1 MCIIQIQD
9 LTTYQLYLTE
19 MEKSQA
25 TIEKYLR
32 DIRTFVRWLGSE
44 AEITKERVI
53 AYKQWLK
60 EHYKISSAGSMLI
73 ALNRYLKYLGHHEC
87 CVKRIKI
94 QQQGFSAQK
103 ELSREE
109 LRRLV
114 DTARKEGNEQLA
126 LMIETIAGTGIRI
139 SELTSITAEAV
150 QSGRAEVWC
159 KGKSRQIYLTH
170 ELRRRLRHF
179 CKTRRLKSGPVFVSR
194 SGRPLDRSNIWK
206 QMKRLSV
213 RAGVDPEK
221 VFPHNLR
228 HLFARTYYK
237 KHKDIAY
244 LADILGHASINT
256 TRIYTRT
263 ACENHLKLLESLGLV
278 Q

>member
-1 MCIIQIQD
+1 MCIIHIEE
-9 LTTYQLYLTE
+9 LISYKNYLIE

-32 DIRTFVRWLGSE
+32 DIRTFARWLGNE
-44 AEITKERVI
+44 PEVTKEKVI

-60 EHYKISSAGSMLI
+60 DHYKISSAGSMLV
-73 ALNRYLKYLGHHEC
+73 ALNRYLQYLGKNEY
-87 CVKRIKI
+87 CVKQIKA

-103 ELSREE
+103 ELSRDE
-109 LRRLV
+109 LKKLV
-114 DTARKEGNEQLA
+114 DTARLEGREQLA
-126 LMIETIAGTGIRI
+126 VMIETIAGTGIRV
-139 SELTSITAEAV
+139 SELTAITAEAV
-150 QSGRAEVWC
+150 QSGKTEVFC

-170 ELRRRLRHF
+170 ELRKRLRCF
-179 CKTRRLKSGPVFVSR
+179 CRKRGIKSGPVFVSA
-194 SGRPLDRSNIWK
+194 SGKPLDRSNIWK
-206 QMKRLSV
+206 QMKHLSY

-237 KHKDIAY
+237 KHKDIVY
-244 LADILGHASINT
+244 LADILGHTSINT

-263 ACENHLKLLESLGLV
+263 ACENHVRLLESLGLV
-278 Q
+278 I